1 MSEPMKM
8 DGQLAES
15 LDRAFARL
23 EKYYPEHK
31 IFGLDALDSDLRERF
46 AQLYRQTGYATV
58 EELFASRG
66 FVKISGSQV
75 WELRDSVMYTPGN
88 EPAIIK
94 NKVENIL
101 RRLEEYYPDRVL
113 VRGIEMDHKNLGSE
127 VSGVYRWLAIPMCSP
142 S

>member
-58 EELFASRG
+58 EELFASRR
-66 FVKISGSQV
+66 S
-75 WELRDSVMYTPGN
+75 E
-88 EPAIIK
+88 E
-94 NKVENIL
+94 
-101 RRLEEYYPDRVL
+101 RRVGKECL
-113 VRGIEMDHKNLGSE
+113 
-127 VSGVYRWLAIPMCSP
+127 
-142 S
+142 

>member
-1 MSEPMKM
+1 M
-8 DGQLAES
+8 
-15 LDRAFARL
+15 
-23 EKYYPEHK
+23 
-31 IFGLDALDSDLRERF
+31 RERF

-75 WELRDSVMYTPGN
+75 RELRDSVLYTPGN
-88 EPAIIK
+88 EPDIIK

-101 RRLEEYYPDRVL
+101 RRLEECYPDRVL